1 MTIDYIK
8 NGIPFIVVIL
18 ISFLIGSMFGS
29 TSVQSSW
36 RLDAAATECAQ
47 FNPSNGH
54 FEWLTNEEK

>member
-18 ISFLIGSMFGS
+18 ISFVIGSVFGA
-29 TSVQSSW
+29 TSIQSSW